1 MLSKPPQNCC
11 RIAFFLIVLLLSG
24 AAPIFAQKVVT
35 QDAGGGS
42 KLELHYDASGKVV
55 ETRTIGADGKLL
67 EKDTLEY
74 LPGYYVPQTLAT
86 SYWPNGKLHKVTH
99 NTYDANSNFTGEFV
113 QVFDDAG
120 KQIGGHRVSH
130 DPQTNTYTCTEWNTA
145 AQAYKPLECPVQE
158 EEESAPEA
166 VKTFT
171 AEEVTQQLA
180 RARQAAQQPS
190 NNAPTGPPRVQA
202 GNVTEAALIFPAH
215 PRAGERISG
224 SVVDDPKDYASS
236 PEVSVTPVA
245 LPLATSGKAATL
257 AGWQVE
263 IAGQAPQ
270 PADGPITL
278 TVPAGQS
285 REVIL
290 RQADHAGA
298 PVSKTINFAGARG
311 LRAAAS
317 AKNKSAAYL
326 APAICVKGQVCV
338 IHGAF
343 SGDSSEMFAAF
354 GPRPAKILAA
364 SSDAA
369 FIAIPDLSE
378 PGPRPL
384 VIAEGTKA
392 VAFPTTVVECTIR
405 PDRREISK
413 GQVQLMYQILDGP
426 SELPDAEWRPGN
438 FPPSNLEQAR
448 QLLPGSQAPGAG
460 AAREKHEAEERR
472 EHEER
477 AAKEERKTGDSDATS
492 EKDADEGGE
501 ILLVVKN
508 VAPDIADFRDS
519 KNGMFVFHLNAASFK
534 FGEFKYKYVVEAKE
548 NGNFGVRAWIIP
560 LLAPVKGQ
568 EFPMTAAA
576 AK

>member
-1 MLSKPPQNCC
+1 ML
-11 RIAFFLIVLLLSG
+11 LIVA
-24 AAPIFAQKVVT
+24 AAPSFAQKVVT

-55 ETRTIGADGKLL
+55 ETRTIGADGKLM

-74 LPGYYVPQTLAT
+74 LPGHYVPQTLAT
-86 SYWPNGKLHKVTH
+86 SYWPNGQVHKVTQ

-130 DPQTNTYTCTEWNTA
+130 DPQSNTYSCTEWNAA
-145 AQAYKPLECPVQE
+145 AQAYKPLECPAQE

-171 AEEVTQQLA
+171 SEEVAQQLA
-180 RARQAAQQPS
+180 AARQAAQQPS
-190 NNAPTGPPRVQA
+190 SNARAGPPPAQS

-215 PRAGERISG
+215 ARTGERISG
-224 SVVDDPKDYASS
+224 SVVDDPKDYDSS
-236 PEVSVTPVA
+236 PEVTVTRVA

-263 IAGQAPQ
+263 IAGQPPQ

-278 TVPAGQS
+278 TMPARQS
-285 REVIL
+285 LEVVL
-290 RQADHAGA
+290 RQADNAGA
-298 PVSKTINFAGARG
+298 PVSKTITFAGTNGAR
-311 LRAAAS
+311 RAAHS
-317 AKNKSAAYL
+317 KSGSYL
-326 APAICVKGQVCV
+326 APAVCVKGQVCV
-338 IHGAF
+338 TYGVF
-343 SGDSSEMFAAF
+343 SGDSSKMFAAF
-354 GPRPAKILAA
+354 GQRPAKIIAA

-369 FIAIPDLSE
+369 YIAVPELIEL
-378 PGPRPL
+378 GPRPL

-392 VAFPTTVVECTIR
+392 IAFPTTVAECVIR
-405 PDRREISK
+405 PERRQISK
-413 GQVQLMYQILDGP
+413 GQVQLMYQIVDGP

-448 QLLPGSQAPGAG
+448 QLLPGFQPLGAG
-460 AAREKHEAEERR
+460 DAHQKHEAEERR
-472 EHEER
+472 EHDKR
-477 AAKEERKTGDSDATS
+477 AGKSGDSDANS
-492 EKDADEGGE
+492 EKEDNEGGE

-508 VAPDIADFRDS
+508 VAPEIADFRES
-519 KNGMFVFHLNAASFK
+519 KNGMFVFHLHAASFK
-534 FGEFKYKYVVEAKE
+534 FGEFKYKYVVEAKQT
-548 NGNFGVRAWIIP
+548 GDFGARAWMIP

-568 EFPMTAAA
+568 EFPLAAAA